1 MINEIIFLAYMI
13 CLIVIAYYWRRKT
26 KTFEDYTVCGRTLP
40 WFVMMCT
47 MAAAYWGGGSTVG
60 LAGKCYEAIW
70 PWFWAV
76 ILGWGLFPILIG
88 YFIAPRFRATRAYTV
103 ADVFAKY
110 YGSAGGVFCGICS
123 LLVTVGLLGAQ
134 VMAIGYIVHVVIG
147 IPLVW
152 GAVFGYGFTVLYT
165 YIGGRYAVAWTDV
178 LQFLMIMFFYSLVG
192 ILLLIKVGGFA
203 GLEPIIRGTHLATFP
218 GPLIPAMCLVI
229 SFTFGESLTPAYSQ
243 VFFSGVD
250 EKHVRKGITIGRAIG
265 PSFYIICLLIGLCAV
280 TLLPPGTPGDEVI
293 PTIVVTALPVGLS
306 GLALAAVAAGSMSTG
321 DSELNSAA
329 TIAVRDLVEPFYKLT
344 ERGRLLLMKVLIAVL
359 GVGALVVAIALPG
372 VLEALLFSYYF
383 WAPTVWIPVVIAL
396 FAKKVSPYAG
406 LASAIVGGTV
416 SSIWQWILGAPYDIE
431 GIIPGMVACLIT
443 FVIFHFATIALKP
456 VRGFTPVPIRE

>member
-1 MINEIIFLAYMI
+1 M
-13 CLIVIAYYWRRKT
+13 
-26 KTFEDYTVCGRTLP
+26 
-40 WFVMMCT
+40 
-47 MAAAYWGGGSTVG
+47 
-60 LAGKCYEAIW
+60 
-70 PWFWAV
+70 
-76 ILGWGLFPILIG
+76 
-88 YFIAPRFRATRAYTV
+88 
-103 ADVFAKY
+103 
-110 YGSAGGVFCGICS
+110 
-123 LLVTVGLLGAQ
+123 
-134 VMAIGYIVHVVIG
+134 IG

-178 LQFLMIMFFYSLVG
+178 LQFLMIMFFYFLVG